1 MIYSKTLQSST
12 PDIPNEQ
19 HLRDTIQ
26 RLEGVPYRL
35 DHPHRLWEYGIM
47 LAALQANETHTVL
60 EIGGGSSLFAPA
72 VALLGMEIMQVDIKA
87 CADWAAKQEE
97 MLNIYLSYTTQDFF
111 EYSTEKK
118 FDAVVSIS
126 VIEHTSEDASTD
138 TPTIGLDVAKRMLF
152 FERMLD
158 LVAPGGLVAITTDFH
173 PDKSGNIKFGDAELF
188 ALYDIAH
195 ASGFD
200 WFGDGYDYIYTGNFV
215 NYYTFASMVL
225 RRSDG
230 D

>member
-1 MIYSKTLQSST
+1 MIYSRTLQSSM

-19 HLRDTIQ
+19 HLRDTMQ
-26 RLEGVPYRL
+26 ALKGVPYRL

-47 LAALQANETHTVL
+47 LAALQANETHTIL

-72 VALLGMEIMQVDIKA
+72 VALLGMEVMQVDIKA

-97 MLNIYLSYTTQDFF
+97 MLNIYLPYTTQDFF
-111 EYSTEKK
+111 EYETEEK

-126 VIEHTSEDASTD
+126 VIEHTSADASVTRSTD
-138 TPTIGLDVAKRMLF
+138 ELDVAKRMLF

-158 LVAPGGLVAITTDFH
+158 LVTPGGLVAITTDFH
-173 PDKSGNIKFGDAELF
+173 PTKAGNIKFGDAELF
-188 ALYDIAH
+188 ALYEVARER
-195 ASGFD
+195 SFD
-200 WFGDGYDYIYTGNFV
+200 WFGDGYDYTYAGEFV

-225 RRSDG
+225 RRADG
-230 D
+230 H